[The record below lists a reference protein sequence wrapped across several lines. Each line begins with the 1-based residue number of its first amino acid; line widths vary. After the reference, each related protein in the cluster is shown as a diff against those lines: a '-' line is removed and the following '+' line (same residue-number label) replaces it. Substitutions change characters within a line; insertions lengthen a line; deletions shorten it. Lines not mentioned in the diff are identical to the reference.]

1 MALDKAP
8 LIISGMQGM
17 TWVNLDFDS
26 RGGRFFQN
34 LFPNSAL
41 IFATGGTA
49 RIFLPPNATA

>member
-1 MALDKAP
+1 MALDLGP

-41 IFATGGTA
+41 ISATDGTA
-49 RIFLPPNATA
+49 RIFPSPNATA